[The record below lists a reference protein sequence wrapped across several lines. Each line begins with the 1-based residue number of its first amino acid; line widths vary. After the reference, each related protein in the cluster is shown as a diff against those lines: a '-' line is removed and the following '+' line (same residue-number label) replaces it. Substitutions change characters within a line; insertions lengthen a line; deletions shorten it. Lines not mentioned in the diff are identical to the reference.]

1 MNELTFAQIKPLLF
15 ADLKAGQTP
24 ALLGEPGIGKSAL
37 IEDLASEFKTKVFT
51 LPVNQLA
58 DRADLTGVRMTQN
71 EDGDWG
77 QSFFPHETIMAS
89 IRYAGDNPDENP
101 ILFLD
106 EFNRA
111 SSDITSAI
119 LSFQT
124 LRRIGTINFPDNL
137 RLIVAGNDNG
147 NVTSLDK
154 ASITRFAVYRVKP
167 DIETFLNVQELNP
180 FVASV
185 MQKHPDDL
193 LAPQL
198 QEVIET
204 DDDDDDMASFDLS
217 SEFMDDDGFE
227 QATVPRTITYT
238 SEWLTALGLDRS
250 GSDDELKMLQSLFSV
265 TTNDDKSDALRAGLV
280 AHAGNTDFTIHLYDE
295 VQDYY
300 HQSISGATTSS
311 TAVLGKFKPKQDIIN
326 ALSRATDTTTVAD
339 VVMNLSDTE
348 KQGLLIWL
356 FEIRSAREINNNDAV
371 ITAINELANDIQAF
385 DSTHMQ
391 GLNTILANGS
401 SAYEAGIKEF
411 INTGTDLANM
421 YKDFIAATLGL

>member
-1 MNELTFAQIKPLLF
+1 MNELTFAQIMPLLY

-37 IEDLASEFKTKVFT
+37 IEDLAGKFKTKVFT

-77 QSFFPHETIMAS
+77 QSFFPHETIMSA
-89 IRYAGDNPDENP
+89 IRYAADNPDENP

-137 RLIVAGNDNG
+137 RLIVAGNDKG

-167 DIETFLNVQELNP
+167 DVETFLSVQELNP

-185 MQKHPDDL
+185 MQKHPDNL
-193 LAPQL
+193 LANQL
-198 QEVIET
+198 QDHIET
-204 DDDDDDMASFDLS
+204 DDDDDDDTFDLS

-227 QATVPRTITYT
+227 QETVPRTITYT
-238 SEWLTALGLDRS
+238 SEWLTALGLDKS
-250 GSDDELKMLQSLFSV
+250 GSDEELELLKNLFAN
-265 TTNDDKSDALRAGLV
+265 TTSDDTGDALRAGLV
-280 AHAGNTDFTIHLYDE
+280 AHAGHTEFTNNLYME
-295 VQDYY
+295 LQEYFQ
-300 HQSISGATTSS
+300 QSISGATTSN
-311 TAVLGKFKPKQDIIN
+311 TALLSKFKPAQDVIN
-326 ALSRATDTTTVAD
+326 DLSRATDTTVVAD
-339 VVMNLSDTE
+339 VVQSLDEDERQS
-348 KQGLLIWL
+348 LLIWL
-356 FEIRSAREINNNDAV
+356 FEVRSAREINNNDAV
-371 ITAINELANDIQAF
+371 LSAINEISHSITTF
-385 DSTHMQ
+385 DSKHMQ

-411 INTGTDLANM
+411 INSDTDLANM
-421 YKDFIAATLGL
+421 YKDFISATLGI